1 VVGAQAASA
10 YHHAQLMGKGDYYQE
25 GTLARALPPVTIF
38 LPLLFGF
45 FWGVPLFATECA
57 EGTNR
62 LVWTMG
68 VSRKKW
74 LTVKLAWTLVIA
86 VLYSGIVFVA
96 VMYATR
102 THNVL
107 FLDRFGTV
115 YLDTEGFMPVVY
127 TLFAVAAGV
136 FLGIWIKRI
145 MPALAS
151 LVLLSVIVQVG
162 VGLFARPHYMNT
174 RTADIM
180 TTTTNQNGMSSTSVS
195 TASLGARFS

>member
-1 VVGAQAASA
+1 
-10 YHHAQLMGKGDYYQE
+10 
-25 GTLARALPPVTIF
+25 
-38 LPLLFGF
+38 
-45 FWGVPLFATECA
+45 
-57 EGTNR
+57 
-62 LVWTMG
+62 
-68 VSRKKW
+68 
-74 LTVKLAWTLVIA
+74 
-86 VLYSGIVFVA
+86 
-96 VMYATR
+96 MYATR

-115 YLDTEGFMPVVY
+115 YFDTEGFIPVAY

-151 LVLLSVIVQVG
+151 LLLLFVIVQVG

-180 TTTTNQNGMSSTSVS
+180 TTTTNQNGMSSTSVP
-195 TASLGARFS
+195 TASLGAILMTNEYTPKNASLCATNSPTNCKQVLVQVYHPASQYWDFQGIEAVIYIAMSLIPISLSYWLVLRRDA